1 MSQVEQMKMQLH
13 GLADQSRQGAASL
26 AGFKQRFEQ
35 SSQEVQ
41 ALIRGSA
48 TGADRDISTVLEAAG
63 KSVEQAVQA
72 LQIAEAGCRSYA
84 DQI

>member
-1 MSQVEQMKMQLH
+1 MSQIEQLKVQLH
-13 GLADQSRQGAASL
+13 GLADQARQGTASL

-35 SSQEVQ
+35 ASQHVQ
-41 ALIRGSA
+41 VLISGSA
-48 TGADRDISTVLEAAG
+48 TGADRDISAVLEAAG

-72 LQIAEAGCRSYA
+72 LQMAEAGCRSYA